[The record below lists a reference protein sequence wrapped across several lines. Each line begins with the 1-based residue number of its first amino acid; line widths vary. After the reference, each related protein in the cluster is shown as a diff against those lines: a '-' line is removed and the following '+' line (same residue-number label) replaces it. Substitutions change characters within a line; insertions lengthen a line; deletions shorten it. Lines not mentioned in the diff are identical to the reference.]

1 MISDELR
8 ILEAIRIAQDIPRAW
23 ALAAPEQRKRTVWSV
38 FNRIRISSGA
48 IASVRPK
55 PETAALLA
63 AAVRRCGPDRGL
75 TRNGE
80 VRIHGVIV
88 EEIEDL
94 LELARGVA

>member
-1 MISDELR
+1 MFEKATAKSGRVVSARPRPE
-8 ILEAIRIAQDIPRAW
+8 IAP
-23 ALAAPEQRKRTVWSV
+23 
-38 FNRIRISSGA
+38 
-48 IASVRPK
+48 
-55 PETAALLA
+55 LLI
-63 AAVRRCGPDRGL
+63 VTLHVCGPDRGL

>member
-1 MISDELR
+1 MTK
-8 ILEAIRIAQDIPRAW
+8 ATKVAQDIGTAW
-23 ALAAPEQRKRTVWSV
+23 GVASRERRKQMVGALFDSVTVE
-38 FNRIRISSGA
+38 FGRIVA
-48 IASVRPK
+48 VRPRTEVA
-55 PETAALLA
+55 PLLA
-63 AAVRRCGPDRGL
+63 LNVHRCGPDRGL